1 MNSIDLDVPTT
12 TKGIQTPFKKGDVQ
26 RWLEGLPKR
35 HDSQVVEAVTAK
47 LSEYNRIALKPEFRF
62 EIAECLISQ
71 VELLV
76 ENISRRHEQI
86 EFPVSKQERMISD
99 RVQMLLAEMCI
110 SYKHVVIDLA
120 AEGQEEAASELL
132 PGALL
137 QVVRLLA
144 MRILQGYIV
153 YTPAAIGV
161 WKELHRLYRYAE
173 KIDMARTRVEH
184 LADQTAGDVYKKIL
198 LLALSNPF
206 HLMQGEARIT
216 FDKLSKWALSCRIR
230 HPAEY
235 PSQDPSQFYAARF
248 FVDMDA
254 DEPPGYG
261 LAGNR
266 MPPTDARI
274 LDVQP
279 VMQIAED
286 QIRQM
291 TLKGQL
297 PVRERL
303 ARDLLRRLRIAW
315 KGRLLRSSERNK
327 QQRDIH
333 IVGGLRAF
341 HQAITGVVVFQ
352 PEQSEMK
359 LHGSDLQ
366 SGNMLSLSP
375 LDDEPWKQQDVRGKL
390 ETGMIKPR
398 GLKFDMEH
406 QDNDVW
412 ERSLSTGGTR
422 STQIEEN
429 LDLKFASRRGL
440 LHQLD
445 VSDSGI
451 GAVCATGIEVKFR
464 VGDLVGIADD
474 AGELIWNV
482 GVVSWLRYLDA
493 THMSIGLH
501 RIHGF
506 AAAAAVRG
514 MEGMGADSDYHR
526 ALSVQVGD
534 NTTLLIVPAGSFD
547 VGSIVLVNTGK
558 SLELQILRTIRH
570 STKGF
575 TGYIVEPVELSSGR
589 KERLIQSLYK
599 LLK

>member
-1 MNSIDLDVPTT
+1 MNSIDIDVPTT
-12 TKGIQTPFKKGDVQ
+12 TKGIQTPFKKEDVQ
-26 RWLEGLPKR
+26 RWLEGLPKL
-35 HDSQVVEAVTAK
+35 HDSQVIEAITAK
-47 LSEYNRIALKPEFRF
+47 LSEYNRITLKPEFRF

-76 ENISRRHEQI
+76 ENISRRHEHM
-86 EFPVSKQERMISD
+86 EYPVSKQERTTSD

-120 AEGQEEAASELL
+120 AEGQEETVLL
-132 PGALL
+132 TGALL

-184 LADQTAGDVYKKIL
+184 LADQTVGDVYKKIL

-315 KGRLLRSSERNK
+315 TGRLLRSSERNK
-327 QQRDIH
+327 QQRDIP
-333 IVGGLRAF
+333 IVSGLRAC
-341 HQAITGVVVFQ
+341 HQAITGVAAFQ

-359 LHGSDLQ
+359 LHGTDFQ
-366 SGNMLSLSP
+366 SGSMLSLTP

-412 ERSLSTGGTR
+412 ERSLSAGVTR
-422 STQIEEN
+422 STQMEDN
-429 LDLKFASRRGL
+429 LDLKFAGRRGL

-445 VSDSGI
+445 VSDTGI
-451 GAVCATGIEVKFR
+451 GAVCATGIEIKFR
-464 VGDLVGIADD
+464 VGDLVGIADN

-482 GVVSWLRYLDA
+482 GVVSWLRNMDA
-493 THMSIGLH
+493 THMSVGLH
-501 RIHGF
+501 RIHGI
-506 AAAAAVRG
+506 AAAVAVRG

-534 NTTLLIVPAGSFD
+534 KATLLIIPAGSFD
-547 VGSIVLVNTGK
+547 VGSTVLVNTGK
-558 SLELQILRTIRH
+558 SLELQLLRTIRH

-575 TGYIVEPVELSSGR
+575 TGYIVEAVELSSER
-589 KERLIQSLYK
+589 RERLIQSLYT